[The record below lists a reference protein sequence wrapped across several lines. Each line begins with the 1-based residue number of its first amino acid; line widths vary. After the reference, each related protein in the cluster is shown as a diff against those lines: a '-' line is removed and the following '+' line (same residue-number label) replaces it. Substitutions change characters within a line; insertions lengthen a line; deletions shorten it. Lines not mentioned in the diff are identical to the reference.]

1 MKRAF
6 DSPRDRQF
14 FMKYYVYLLVSF
26 RNKKLV
32 SYVGYTNDLKKRL
45 HLHNSSKGAKFTR
58 GKKWKIAYFKEYSSK
73 KKAMKEEFLLKKNTK
88 KRNMIKSIT
97 LVNYENINSVTL

>member
-1 MKRAF
+1 
-6 DSPRDRQF
+6 
-14 FMKYYVYLLVSF
+14 MKYYVYLLVSF
-26 RNKKLV
+26 RNNKLV

-88 KRNMIKSIT
+88 KRNMIKNDY
-97 LVNYENINSVTL
+97 LNKL

>member
-1 MKRAF
+1 
-6 DSPRDRQF
+6 
-14 FMKYYVYLLVSF
+14 MKYYVYLLVSF

-88 KRNMIKSIT
+88 KRNMIKSIN

>member
-1 MKRAF
+1 
-6 DSPRDRQF
+6 
-14 FMKYYVYLLVSF
+14 MKYYVYLLVSF

-73 KKAMKEEFLLKKNTK
+73 KKAMKDEFLLKKNTK